1 MKKIYAIL
9 ALAFISFLNAAY
21 LTISA
26 YSLKAEMAAS
36 GEATEF
42 FCDINSVFSCSNLFL
57 QDFAWIFWVP
67 FSLIALIVYPII
79 FTLAFLGLKTKNI
92 NFFKATGLMA
102 IWGVMFNGYIIFHE
116 IQIPIICLAC
126 LACTIAIITIGI
138 LSGLIVNQ
146 KELN

>member
-9 ALAFISFLNAAY
+9 ALSGISFFNAVY

-26 YSLKAEMAAS
+26 YSLKAQMATSWTAS
-36 GEATEF
+36 EF
-42 FCDINSVFSCSNLFL
+42 FCDVNAVFSCSNLFL
-57 QDFAWIFWVP
+57 QDFSWMFGIP
-67 FSLIALIVYPII
+67 FSAIAMVVYPVLFI
-79 FTLAFLGLKTKNI
+79 LAFLGLKTKNI

-102 IWGVMFNGYIIFHE
+102 LWGVSFNGYIIFHE
-116 IQIPIICLAC
+116 LQIPIICLAC

-138 LSGLIVNQ
+138 LSGLIVKE